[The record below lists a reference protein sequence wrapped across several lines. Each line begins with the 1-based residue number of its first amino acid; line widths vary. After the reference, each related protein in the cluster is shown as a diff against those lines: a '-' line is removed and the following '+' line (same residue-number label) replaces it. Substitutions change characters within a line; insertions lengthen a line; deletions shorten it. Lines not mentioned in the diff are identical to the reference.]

1 MNYKKSVLLIIF
13 FVFSLFLGSGFADST
28 HVSFQTL
35 NKKNKYTSFS
45 FGMGANY
52 SNNPSLKNYIQY
64 ELPYYNILTR
74 DNQLSDFSTGL
85 EFFGGVEKQ
94 FSKNIS
100 AKVEYSYFL
109 KSYNVK
115 QNSQYDYS
123 KYDFSYYNH
132 QPFIIFY
139 YVMHQEYSFIK
150 IGAGTGYIYSQFT
163 VKEYGSEYSYSSNGF
178 GLKTEI
184 ILNLQIGKSVAGYI
198 SGNITKTFLSNLKD
212 KSGKE
217 LLTNGTNETVNLS
230 SFGMG
235 IRLGVEI
242 FIF

>member
-1 MNYKKSVLLIIF
+1 
-13 FVFSLFLGSGFADST
+13 
-28 HVSFQTL
+28 
-35 NKKNKYTSFS
+35 
-45 FGMGANY
+45 MGANY

-64 ELPYYNILTR
+64 ELPYYNYLTQ
-74 DNQLSDFSTGL
+74 DNQLSDFATGL

-94 FSKNIS
+94 LSKNFS
-100 AKVEYSYFL
+100 AKVEYSYFM

-132 QPFIIFY
+132 QPFLIFY
-139 YVMHQEYSFIK
+139 YIIPQEFSFIK

-163 VKEYGSEYSYSSNGF
+163 AKKYGAENSYTSNGF

-184 ILNLQIGKSVAGYI
+184 ILNMQIGKSFAGYI

-212 KSGKE
+212 SNGKE
-217 LLTNGTNETVNLS
+217 LLTNGTNETVNSS

-235 IRLGVEI
+235 IRLGIEI
-242 FIF
+242 FSF